1 MVNNRY
7 FFFIIVSILLQSCNA
22 ILKKY
27 AATSI
32 HEVTIITIVTN
43 VFYILALVCLFLQA
57 VVWQQALNHY
67 PLSFAYPF
75 MSLVNF
81 VVLVTSAV
89 LFHEGVT
96 VTNVLGLVI
105 ISLGITI
112 LSRQAKECY
121 VL

>member
-22 ILKKY
+22 ILKKF